1 MEYEVVVWQD
11 TLSDGSVCGAA
22 VCPAI
27 NTDGI

>member
-11 TLSDGSVCGAA
+11 TLSKGSIRCAA
-22 VCPAI
+22 VCPAV